1 MTCEPSQP
9 GTGMIVHAHALTK
22 TYAMSGADVQALRAV
37 DLSIAMGEH
46 VAVVGPSGSGKSTLM
61 NLLGGLD
68 RPTSGRLL
76 VDGCDLGAQD
86 RSALAQFRNRTVG
99 FVFQQFNLLPGLSAL
114 DNVALPLLYRG
125 APRAERRDKAA
136 RLLEKLGL
144 AERLS
149 HRPTQLSGGQQ
160 QRVAIARALVCEPK
174 LLLADE
180 PTGALDTATSIEV
193 LALLRGLCAD
203 GLTLIVVTHDAD
215 VARDAGRRIQFRDGA
230 IIADDGVT
238 PSGQV

>member
-1 MTCEPSQP
+1 
-9 GTGMIVHAHALTK
+9 
-22 TYAMSGADVQALRAV
+22 
-37 DLSIAMGEH
+37 
-46 VAVVGPSGSGKSTLM
+46 
-61 NLLGGLD
+61 
-68 RPTSGRLL
+68 
-76 VDGCDLGAQD
+76 
-86 RSALAQFRNRTVG
+86 
-99 FVFQQFNLLPGLSAL
+99 
-114 DNVALPLLYRG
+114 
-125 APRAERRDKAA
+125 
-136 RLLEKLGL
+136 L